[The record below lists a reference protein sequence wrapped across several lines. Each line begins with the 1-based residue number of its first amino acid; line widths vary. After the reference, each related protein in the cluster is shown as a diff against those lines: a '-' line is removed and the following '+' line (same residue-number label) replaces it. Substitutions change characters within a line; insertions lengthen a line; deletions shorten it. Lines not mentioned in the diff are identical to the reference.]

1 MTFESIDT
9 YDLSITNAIKSH
21 YKDIIHNI
29 GENQN
34 REGLLDTPKR
44 AAKAMQFLTQGY
56 DMDPAEI
63 LRGAMFAESYNE
75 MVLVKDIE
83 LYSLCEHH
91 MLPFVGKVREQS
103 RPNSLFLASI
113 IHHDFL
119 HRQLPSC
126 EPQVLLS

>member
-9 YDLSITNAIKSH
+9 YDINITKAIKSH
-21 YKDIIHNI
+21 YKDIIHHI

-56 DMDPAEI
+56 DMDPSEI
-63 LRGAMFAESYNE
+63 LRKAMFAESYNE

-83 LYSLCEHH
+83 
-91 MLPFVGKVREQS
+91 GKMKLE
-103 RPNSLFLASI
+103 
-113 IHHDFL
+113 L
-119 HRQLPSC
+119 HI
-126 EPQVLLS
+126 V

>member
-9 YDLSITNAIKSH
+9 YDINITKAIKSH
-21 YKDIIHNI
+21 YKDIIHHI

-56 DMDPAEI
+56 DKDPSEI

-91 MLPFVGKVREQS
+91 MLPFFGKAHVAYI
-103 RPNSLFLASI
+103 PNWCIGKMQGDHRAKSI
-113 IHHDFL
+113 NLIIN
-119 HRQLPSC
+119 SN
-126 EPQVLLS
+126 